1 MEDTLSVVIKA
12 VVSMSFETTTA
23 DCYILLLVWF
33 EDILDILSNIGEGLV
48 KVVRSVKI
56 SPASRILAAAG
67 DAKVIALYDVAS
79 GEQIGILNGHTSWIM
94 SLDWSNTGEF
104 LLSGYV

>member
-1 MEDTLSVVIKA
+1 MISIL
-12 VVSMSFETTTA
+12 A
-23 DCYILLLVWF
+23 DV
-33 EDILDILSNIGEGLV
+33 EKGLV